1 MRILLAVVGVCACA
15 HGRAAPDPEL
25 ANWRSQHPVAAR
37 QLCSFALDASETSRM
52 RRWMHDHPTQAA
64 DLLDWAAAHRG
75 SSTPPPF
82 LLQTPP
88 EFDGYRPARDP
99 AVYALF
105 DWASQNP
112 DAAQDLASTHSGV
125 AGAIDGR
132 NC

>member
-1 MRILLAVVGVCACA
+1 MRILLAAVCLCACA
-15 HGRAAPDPEL
+15 HGAAVPDTEL
-25 ANWRSQHPVAAR
+25 ANWRSQHPVAAK
-37 QLCSFALDASETSRM
+37 QLCSFAWDSSETSRM

-64 DLLDWAAAHRG
+64 ELL
-75 SSTPPPF
+75 
-82 LLQTPP
+82 
-88 EFDGYRPARDP
+88 
-99 AVYALF
+99 

>member
-1 MRILLAVVGVCACA
+1 
-15 HGRAAPDPEL
+15 
-25 ANWRSQHPVAAR
+25 
-37 QLCSFALDASETSRM
+37 M

-64 DLLDWAAAHRG
+64 ELLDWAAANPG
-75 SSTPPPF
+75 STTPPPF

-88 EFDGYRPARDP
+88 EFDGYRPGRDP

-125 AGAIDGR
+125 AGAIDSR